1 MEAEWLRDL
10 GNLKEE
16 MVKLEQQN
24 EVINED
30 KLKK

>member
-1 MEAEWLRDL
+1 MEAEWLGDL
-10 GNLKEE
+10 GDLKEE

-30 KLKK
+30 K